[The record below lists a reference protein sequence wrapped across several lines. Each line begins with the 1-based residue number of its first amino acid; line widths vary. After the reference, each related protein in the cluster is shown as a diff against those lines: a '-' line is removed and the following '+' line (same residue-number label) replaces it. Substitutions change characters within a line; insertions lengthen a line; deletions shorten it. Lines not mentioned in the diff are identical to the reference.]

1 MPRFVSRVTGAVV
14 SLDEAA
20 ARRLGPE
27 WEAEREKS
35 QGRPRKADGK
45 SDDKK

>member
-1 MPRFVSRVTGAVV
+1 MPRLVNRVTGAVV

-27 WEAEREKS
+27 WEVEQEKAQRRS
-35 QGRPRKADGK
+35 SKAPDK
-45 SDDKK
+45 TDDKK